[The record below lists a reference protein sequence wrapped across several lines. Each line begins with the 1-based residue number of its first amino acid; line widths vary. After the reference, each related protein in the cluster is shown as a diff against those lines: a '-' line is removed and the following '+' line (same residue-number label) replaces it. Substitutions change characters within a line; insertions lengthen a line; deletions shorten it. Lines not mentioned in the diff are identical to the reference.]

1 MSCWSVSQRGALHRG
16 RRNIGSSCRKLY
28 RDTIYVDARDRKIR
42 KQTLQDIFVKTNPL
56 CIPSS
61 WTYET
66 KDTNSSAFATPRCPQ
81 LQKGAPV
88 VHLCQGHSTE
98 QAEGMPKRTVD
109 KMAGTGPQNPPRSK
123 RQRECDCQE
132 QPRQSKLQGQSS
144 FARSKVHTAAV
155 RGGDG
160 FRSR

>member
-81 LQKGAPV
+81 LQKGAPWFTCAKGTAPSKPKA
-88 VHLCQGHSTE
+88 CQKGQWTKWPGLARKIHRD
-98 QAEGMPKRTVD
+98 PKDSASATV
-109 KMAGTGPQNPPRSK
+109 KNSHVNQNSRVSPASLGLK
-123 RQRECDCQE
+123 FT
-132 QPRQSKLQGQSS
+132 LQL
-144 FARSKVHTAAV
+144 
-155 RGGDG
+155 
-160 FRSR
+160 